1 MSTEVSPAPVRVM
14 ESMNSIDGTSSTPA
28 SAQPAPHSKINMN
41 TLLNVRRGFQSA
53 LKKRKT
59 KYSAASRALDSM
71 K

>member
-1 MSTEVSPAPVRVM
+1 
-14 ESMNSIDGTSSTPA
+14 MNSIDGTSSTPA

-41 TLLNVRRGFQSA
+41 TFLSVRRGFQSA